1 MRRALRP
8 VMTIALVVFCGASAL
23 AAAQA
28 LPPVSDPTLP
38 ATIEPAADARRVD
51 LPVAT
56 SLRQDVP
63 QEPPDRFKPLDELPP
78 AEQYPAGPLIVAAYG
93 FVMLALFAYL
103 LSVAKRLGGVQRE
116 VERLERDLKNSGR
129 A

>member
-1 MRRALRP
+1 MRPALRP
-8 VMTIALVVFCGASAL
+8 LFTIALAAVCGASML

-28 LPPVSDPTLP
+28 QPPVSDAALP

-51 LPVAT
+51 MPVAT

-63 QEPPDRFKPLDELPP
+63 QEPPERFKPLDELPP
-78 AEQYPAGPLIVAAYG
+78 AEQYPAGPLIVAAYS

-103 LSVAKRLGGVQRE
+103 LSVARRLGGVQRE